1 MPPYILAETFFTRY
15 DNQLTAALSLVIA
28 FALAALVDRVIVRRA
43 TALATIVRGGEL
55 SAEAD
60 TRVRFLRRVTEVTI
74 VVIGLGVALSQFA
87 ALDRIAGTV
96 LASSAIAAAVVG
108 FAARQV
114 LANAIA
120 GMQIAITQPLRVGDQ
135 VTFEGETGT
144 VEDVRL
150 TSTWLRTGTDS
161 RVIIPN
167 EKLAAG
173 VLRNESIESA
183 TVAVEVSVWIR
194 PDADEAA
201 ALAAVQEALPDVQV
215 RIAESTFE
223 GIRLLILAAPTLP
236 STRPAHEAD
245 IRATALAAL
254 RGVGAR

>member
-1 MPPYILAETFFTRY
+1 MPSYILAETWFQRH
-15 DNQLTAALSLVIA
+15 DNQLTAILSIVIA
-28 FALAALVDRVIVRRA
+28 FALAALIDRVILHNA
-43 TALATIVRGGEL
+43 ASLASRVRGGAL

-60 TRVRFLRRVTEVTI
+60 TRLRFLRRVIEVTI
-74 VVIGLGVALSQFA
+74 IVIGIAVALAQFA

-120 GMQIAITQPLRVGDQ
+120 GMQLAITQPLRVGDR

-150 TSTWLRTGTDS
+150 TTTWLRTVGDA

-167 EKLAAG
+167 ERLAAG
-173 VLRNESIESA
+173 LLRNESIESA
-183 TVAVEVSVWIR
+183 TVAVEVSVWI
-194 PDADEAA
+194 PSDADDAT
-201 ALAAVQEALPDVQV
+201 ALQALRTALPETTV
-215 RIAESTFE
+215 RVAESTHD
-223 GIRLLILAAPTLP
+223 GVRLLVCGAPTF
-236 STRPAHEAD
+236 PAERVAAEAEV
-245 IRATALAAL
+245 REAAL
-254 RGVGAR
+254 RALRDAGAR